1 MLLASGAFA
10 GPDFAL
16 SETDLP
22 APETVLAAGEDLVA
36 LDSDTAAG
44 LAFCG
49 LLTCDF
55 APDAAALAAV
65 VALVLAT
72 CLVAPAPDVSFVAF
86 FAAGALALL
95 ELAVFELVVLTLA
108 VLILVVL
115 TAVAVA
121 FASVVAGLLL
131 APFTIFAAAPCCF
144 FAEAGLLAEAVLTL
158 TAAFALVFLRIASL
172 EPDVTAAALLCFAAS
187 AFLTEDFVSFS
198 TFTSDLADFAAD
210 LTFDEVAFADDF
222 ELGIRTLS

>member
-36 LDSDTAAG
+36 LDSVTAAG
-44 LAFCG
+44 LGFCG

-65 VALVLAT
+65 VALVLVT
-72 CLVAPAPDVSFVAF
+72 CLVAPAPDVLFVAF
-86 FAAGALALL
+86 FTAGVLALL
-95 ELAVFELVVLTLA
+95 ELTVFELVVWTLA
-108 VLILVVL
+108 VL

-131 APFTIFAAAPCCF
+131 APLTVFAAAPCCF
-144 FAEAGLLAEAVLTL
+144 FTEAGLLAEAVLTL
-158 TAAFALVFLRIASL
+158 TAAFAHVFLRIASL
-172 EPDVTAAALLCFAAS
+172 EPDVTAAALLCFAAPD
-187 AFLTEDFVSFS
+187 FLTEDFVSFS

>member
-22 APETVLAAGEDLVA
+22 ASETVLAVGEDLVA
-36 LDSDTAAG
+36 LDAVTAAVWT
-44 LAFCG
+44 FCG
-49 LLTCDF
+49 LLTGDF
-55 APDAAALAAV
+55 VPDAAALAAV
-65 VALVLAT
+65 VVLAPVT
-72 CLVAPAPDVSFVAF
+72 CLVAPVPDVSFVAF
-86 FAAGALALL
+86 FTAGALALL
-95 ELAVFELVVLTLA
+95 ELAVFELA
-108 VLILVVL
+108 VLILVALVS
-115 TAVAVA
+115 A
-121 FASVVAGLLL
+121 FAGLLL
-131 APFTIFAAAPCCF
+131 VTFTIFATAVGCF

-172 EPDVTAAALLCFAAS
+172 ELDFTAAALLCFAAP

-210 LTFDEVAFADDF
+210 FTFDEVAFADDF